1 MSVADVEAVQV
12 AIRILRTKEKVI
24 YTCVLLWLEKCITMF
39 IRAYLAFRNRLW
51 DGGRF
56 VLFKTG
62 RLETTE
68 DSRDFVSPALYLTVC
83 LWAWYVSI

>member
-12 AIRILRTKEKVI
+12 ATRILRMKGKVI
-24 YTCVLLWLEKCITMF
+24 YTCVFLWLKKCITMF

-51 DGGRF
+51 DDGRF

-62 RLETTE
+62 RLGTTE
-68 DSRDFVSPALYLTVC
+68 NFGDSVSR
-83 LWAWYVSI
+83 SFS